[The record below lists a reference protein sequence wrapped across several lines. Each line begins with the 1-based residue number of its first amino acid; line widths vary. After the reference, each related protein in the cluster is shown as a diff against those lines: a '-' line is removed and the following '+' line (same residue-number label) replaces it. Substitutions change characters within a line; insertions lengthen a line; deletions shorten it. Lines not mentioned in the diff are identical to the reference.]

1 MNMLHITN
9 HSKITPSSGK
19 VIIFWLGGA
28 GFLMKYADGFSIC
41 IDPYLSDSVERLCG
55 FKRLH
60 PSPINADDLRFDIL
74 FITHEHADHLDEDSI
89 DMLINRNPN
98 AVVYAPQS
106 CDKLLNSH
114 RIKYVSVSAGQK
126 IIADNLKTTVIKADH
141 GDLSLFAVGYI
152 FEKSGRVIYH
162 TGDTCYDDKIFKSAI
177 KLKPDIILPCINGAY
192 GNLNEQQAA
201 GLVAACSPAHTIPM
215 HFGLFKEHGGY
226 PKKFMAILKELYV
239 KTKVHTLALG
249 EGIEI

>member
-1 MNMLHITN
+1 MLHITN
-9 HSKITPSSGK
+9 HSKIAPSPGR

-28 GFLMKYADGFSIC
+28 GFLIKYADGFSIC

-60 PSPINADDLRFDIL
+60 LSPINADDLRFDVL

-89 DMLINRNPN
+89 DMLISRNPN
-98 AVVYAPQS
+98 AAVYAPQS
-106 CDKLLNSH
+106 CDEILSSH
-114 RIKYVSVSAGQK
+114 GIKYVSVLAGQK
-126 IIADNLKTTVIKADH
+126 IDINSLKTTVINADH

-162 TGDTCYDDKIFKSAI
+162 TGDTCYDNKIFKSAI

-192 GNLNEQQAA
+192 GNLNEQQSAK
-201 GLVAACSPAHTIPM
+201 LVARCNPVHAIPM
-215 HFGLFKEHGGY
+215 HFGLFKEHGGDV
-226 PKKFMAILKELYV
+226 KKFATIVKELSI
-239 KTKVHTLALG
+239 KSKVHILAVG